1 MYVLSIQ
8 RGVVAKD
15 VLNHTNS
22 VSIFG
27 NEILFVRVRRGK
39 LICYFM
45 SCFAPYAPYANLYIF
60 SCSSRISP
68 EQFCLAWCINE
79 SSCLIWLCLNASYVN
94 VCASVGFNDFDSF
107 IKVGT

>member
-45 SCFAPYAPYANLYIF
+45 SCFAPYAPYANLF
-60 SCSSRISP
+60 DMALS
-68 EQFCLAWCINE
+68 QCILRK
-79 SSCLIWLCLNASYVN
+79 CVRLRRLQ
-94 VCASVGFNDFDSF
+94 
-107 IKVGT
+107 